1 MAGWISLHRSI
12 QEHWIWQEKPFDKRS
27 AWIDLLLSANHKD
40 NKFLLGNNLVDI
52 ERGSFITSE
61 VKLSDRWGW
70 SRTKV
75 RNFLEL
81 LEKDNML
88 LKESDNK
95 KTVLTIVNYNDYQ
108 VQETSKEHQEN
119 INKTSK
125 EHQENTNNNV
135 NNVNNDNKS
144 LFMYDEKIK
153 NIVNLLENNIGTIP
167 PILIDD
173 IAEYSKTFDSDM
185 FSEAIKIAANKK
197 VRTVNYVLGI
207 LKQWKDNNILTI
219 DDLEAFRNEQ
229 KIKSE
234 DKKEKQ
240 QTKKTKYNQ
249 PAKKTR
255 FHNFDQRTSNYSED
269 QLESI
274 ARKKREEYFKKA
286 EQREKAL

>member
-144 LFMYDEKIK
+144 LCMYDEKIK
-153 NIVNLLENNIGTIP
+153 NIVNLLENNIGMIP
-167 PILIDD
+167 PLLIDD
-173 IAEYSKTFDSDM
+173 IEKYSKTFDLDM
-185 FSEAIKIAANKK
+185 FSEATKIACNNKK
-197 VRTVNYVLGI
+197 RTVNYILGVLR
-207 LKQWKDNNILTI
+207 QWKDNNILTI